1 MPDQPQMRISDTD
14 REHLACRLGQ
24 HLSAGRLTM
33 SEYQDRLDAVYAAR
47 TRADTNKLLADLPI
61 DPLPPDPVAR
71 NPARPRWAP
80 WALTGA
86 ICLLVWITTSLIQ
99 GRPLEFWPA
108 WVIGPWGI
116 VLLTHRRRTDQPQK
130 HHTP

>member
-1 MPDQPQMRISDTD
+1 MRISDTD
-14 REHLACRLGQ
+14 REHLAIRLGQ
-24 HLSAGRLTM
+24 HFAAGRLTM

-47 TRADTNKLLADLPI
+47 TRADTSKLLADLPT
-61 DPLPPDPVAR
+61 DPQPPDPIAR
-71 NPARPRWAP
+71 ARPPQPRWAP

-86 ICLLVWITTSLIQ
+86 ICLLVWITTSLVQ

-116 VLLTHRRRTDQPQK
+116 VLLTRRQRADQPHK